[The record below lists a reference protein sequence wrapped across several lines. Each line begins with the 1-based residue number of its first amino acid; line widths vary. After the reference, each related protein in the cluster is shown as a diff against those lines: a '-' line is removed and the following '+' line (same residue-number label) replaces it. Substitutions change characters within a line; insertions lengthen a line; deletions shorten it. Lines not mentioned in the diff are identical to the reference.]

1 MRWEGVEIKIYLT
14 MNIQNNQ
21 RKPFKNPSI
30 AMKHGVFSN
39 IPEKTNFS
47 EKDELFLKYAQKT
60 IFPQKSY
67 KFVDFGFGWYRENL
81 WNFEIETDLGVVW
94 DSGVC
99 Q

>member
-60 IFPQKSY
+60 IFPQKYY
-67 KFVDFGFGWYRENL
+67 KFVDFGFGWYNNYGL
-81 WNFEIETDLGVVW
+81 W
-94 DSGVC
+94 
-99 Q
+99 

>member
-1 MRWEGVEIKIYLT
+1 

-47 EKDELFLKYAQKT
+47 EKDKLFLKYAQKT
-60 IFPQKSY
+60 IFPQKYY
-67 KFVDFGFGWYRENL
+67 KFVDFGFGWYLMFGLVFPNGTKFLNSGLQTLLNL
-81 WNFEIETDLGVVW
+81 PK
-94 DSGVC
+94 
-99 Q
+99 

>member
-1 MRWEGVEIKIYLT
+1 

-60 IFPQKSY
+60 IFPQKYY
-67 KFVDFGFGWYRENL
+67 KFVDFGFGWYMSSFIYVYMNISSYEC
-81 WNFEIETDLGVVW
+81 IYIYIYVDIYI
-94 DSGVC
+94 
-99 Q
+99 

>member
-1 MRWEGVEIKIYLT
+1 

-60 IFPQKSY
+60 IFPQKYY
-67 KFVDFGFGWYRENL
+67 KFVDFGFGWYIFPISIYLSTKRHLNIENGL
-81 WNFEIETDLGVVW
+81 KPTVF
-94 DSGVC
+94 
-99 Q
+99 